1 VTQKVVLKAA
11 NDSKSRSE
19 NDICAEE
26 NQPMTAKEFGTE
38 ILMRLSKRS

>member
-19 NDICAEE
+19 YDMCAEE
-26 NQPMTAKEFGTE
+26 NQPMTAMEFGTE
-38 ILMRLSKRS
+38 ILMRLSEES